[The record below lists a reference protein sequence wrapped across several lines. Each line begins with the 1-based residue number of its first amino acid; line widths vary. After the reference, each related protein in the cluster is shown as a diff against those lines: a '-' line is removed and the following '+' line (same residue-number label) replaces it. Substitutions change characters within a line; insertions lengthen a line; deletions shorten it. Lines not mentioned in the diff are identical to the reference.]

1 MRLLQISYWVRQWK
15 KLENRLIFGVVMGKS
30 LVSCFLTHG
39 VVTTTL
45 PEMKDEQQNSLF
57 FSHIACTQYVN
68 PALFYTSHAA
78 RSVCTGHTGKL
89 CKKAE
94 PTEMLF
100 GRQTCVGSRN
110 LVLDWGPDP
119 HGKGHPWEGHTPAH
133 CKVQGQCPMQ
143 RWFPNHSAHLSLN

>member
-1 MRLLQISYWVRQWK
+1 
-15 KLENRLIFGVVMGKS
+15 MGKS

-57 FSHIACTQYVN
+57 FSHIACTQYVD

-100 GRQTCVGSRN
+100 GRQTRVGPRN

-119 HGKGHPWEGHTPAH
+119 HGKGHP
-133 CKVQGQCPMQ
+133 
-143 RWFPNHSAHLSLN
+143 